1 MSAWH
6 WLYIQHTEVVLFWNL
21 KSYQYDSCSGG
32 CIKKKGQYT
41 QENAK
46 ALNYTEKFM
55 IISKHAW
62 NQYWSHKWDTES
74 PHHVSSNVSYLLP
87 HKSHCPD
94 VPCSPVLACL
104 VSLWGLVACGV
115 WFLLFFSLIMI
126 KNSLCVLL
134 CLTSYNTN
142 DFVRLL
148 RSVSLY
154 IVRISP
160 F

>member
-1 MSAWH
+1 MTLA
-6 WLYIQHTEVVLFWNL
+6 LYSTHRGCFILESEIIPIWFLFWWVYL
-21 KSYQYDSCSGG
+21 K
-32 CIKKKGQYT
+32 KKKGQYT

-46 ALNYTEKFM
+46 ALNYTEKCM

-104 VSLWGLVACGV
+104 VSLWGSVACGV